1 MFPIAGV
8 TDYHKITGLGQ
19 YQVTILWYGSQRWMN
34 PTGLNQDAGRAVF
47 LSFLKGMKGK
57 NSSREVFFFLPF
69 PTCKGYPSP
78 PIPWIIALSSK
89 LAMAGLDNLTLCHFN
104 TLSSAS
110 LFHLRGS
117 LWHLVHPDHPRWSL
131 HLKARWLATLIPPT
145 ISNLPLH
152 AIDISM
158 GSRIRVWTPLGAGHY
173 FSYPKEGS
181 RDSRLTTHSCHV
193 KKLKHSWF

>member
-1 MFPIAGV
+1 M
-8 TDYHKITGLGQ
+8 DLR
-19 YQVTILWYGSQRWMN
+19 RWMN
-34 PTGLNQDAGRAVF
+34 PTGLNQDVVRAMF

-57 NSSREVFFFLPF
+57 NSSREVLFFCLFQIVKATPLP
-69 PTCKGYPSP
+69 PV
-78 PIPWIIALSSK
+78 PWIIAPLLSSK
-89 LAMAGLDNLTLCHFN
+89 LAMAGLDNLTLYHFN

-131 HLKARWLATLIPPT
+131 HLKASWLAILIPPT

-158 GSRIRVWTPLGAGHY
+158 GSRIRVWAPLGAGHY
-173 FSYPKEGS
+173 FSYPKESS

-193 KKLKHSWF
+193 KKLKHSSF